1 MSMTRSVFTLAAAA
15 ALLLAPPAQAQW
27 TPAMLTSDELLALRS
42 LCHIGLRA
50 NGGIWSSARINAA
63 IATLA
68 FGAEQPDGAQAVA
81 YKVCNA
87 AGGLGR

>member
-1 MSMTRSVFTLAAAA
+1 MNRSVFTLAAAA
-15 ALLLAPPAQAQW
+15 ALLLPPPAQAQW
-27 TPAMLTSDELLALRS
+27 SPTMLTSDELLALRS

-50 NGGIWSSARINAA
+50 NRGIWSSARINAA

-68 FGAEQPDGAQAVA
+68 FGAEQPDGAQAVT